1 MQRAPSAWR
10 LALVAAL
17 LACAPFLRGWLQG
30 EVVFAP
36 LKLLY
41 HFEPW
46 RSLPNA
52 PQPPPWDVLV
62 WDGVAQFYVW
72 RDLIRGVWLGEGA
85 LNWNPYA
92 LCGTPLLANSQSAPY
107 YLPHILAMLLPTW
120 LAVGALAYFHLFW
133 AGLGMGLWLRLRGLH
148 TGAFVGMGLW
158 MLSLFFVS
166 WLPLSSVPATLSW
179 FGWLLWGLEMVR
191 SARSGAICG
200 VRATAW
206 ADAAG
211 GALAVRVLRRVVEP
225 AVRAVAGL

>member
-1 MQRAPSAWR
+1 VQHAPKVKH
-10 LALVAAL
+10 LVLVAAV
-17 LACAPFLRGWLQG
+17 LACAPFVRGWLQG

-52 PQPPPWDVLV
+52 PQPSPWDVLV

-72 RDLIRGVWLGEGA
+72 RDLIRGAWLGEGA
-85 LNWNPYA
+85 GDWNPYA

-179 FGWLLWGLEMVR
+179 FGWLLWGLETVR
-191 SARSGAICG
+191 SARGGAICG

-211 GALAVRVLRRVVEP
+211 GALAVRVLRRAVEP